1 MKLAVLKETNDHETR
16 VSVTPDIAKSLVD
29 AGFECLVE
37 KGAGVNSYFEDK
49 DYIDAGAAIV
59 DGAAS
64 LYADA
69 DVVLKINA
77 PSAAEIKSMKSGAVL
92 MSFMFAATNPELV
105 DACASNKISAFCET

>member
-1 MKLAVLKETNDHETR
+1 MKLAILKETNDHETR

-49 DYIDAGAAIV
+49 DYADAGATIV
-59 DGAAS
+59 EGATA

-77 PSAAEIKSMKSGAVL
+77 PSSEEIKSLWS
-92 MSFMFAATNPELV
+92 
-105 DACASNKISAFCET
+105 